1 MSHIRR
7 RPAIGSV
14 RAESG
19 YPDYLAHY
27 GIFGQKWGVRRYQN
41 EDGTLTEEGKKRYN
55 KPESEN
61 WKKSDAEHLSDEEL
75 NRRNSRLQRERQ
87 YRDLTTSEVERER
100 NQFKKD
106 LLKKAL
112 IIPVTAAVAI
122 LGKYYITKHADQIP
136 GLINKFKNVAVSK
149 VNRSIQGGKLLTNSA
164 KRYAGSAG
172 NKISRLYNYRPRI
185 NNAIPRMRNWPKVW

>member
-1 MSHIRR
+1 MRWSDSRPYPGRQPPGMSHIRR

-14 RAESG
+14 RAESS

-41 EDGTLTEEGKKRYN
+41 EDGTLTEEGKQRYN
-55 KPESEN
+55 KPESES
-61 WKKSDAEHLSDEEL
+61 WKKSEAEHLSDAEL

-112 IIPVTAAVAI
+112 ILPVIGLAAIAGKKYIGKAASMIGHYAARKFVAPYRAASIISQTLKKYPNIPDQVAPVKEI
-122 LGKYYITKHADQIP
+122 IGKHV
-136 GLINKFKNVAVSK
+136 L
-149 VNRSIQGGKLLTNSA
+149 
-164 KRYAGSAG
+164 
-172 NKISRLYNYRPRI
+172 RI
-185 NNAIPRMRNWPKVW
+185 